1 MGYAFSFDPP
11 TDEGYASTPCAFN
24 GEQMNYVRLIMIE
37 AGVLDGDGFQQ
48 ALRTPG
54 LEVGEETLP
63 TRRFL
68 YNEGH
73 TTAAEA
79 AFIARRL
86 RAAVD
91 ARIAGD
97 LLSFYDEH
105 PGVGAVTA
113 WVEQFAA
120 FNEEAARKSGYYS
133 C

>member
-37 AGVLDGDGFQQ
+37 AGAIAGDGFEQ

-54 LEVGEETLP
+54 LEPGEQTLRA
-63 TRRFL
+63 RRFQ

-73 TTAAEA
+73 VTAAEA
-79 AFIARRL
+79 AFVAGRL
-86 RAAVD
+86 RAAAEAKV
-91 ARIAGD
+91 AAE

-105 PGVGAVTA
+105 PGVDQVTA

-120 FNEEAARKSGYYS
+120 FNEQAAARDGYYI